1 MLPVCKTIN
10 GGKLKM
16 LVFSQSGITKM
27 QYALEIKTQPDE
39 GTLARHAVK
48 FDKKINEFSE
58 DNRRLFELGL
68 NSISLAIN
76 KKILFFYYTDFITLP
91 EDKK

>member
-1 MLPVCKTIN
+1 MIT
-10 GGKLKM
+10 
-16 LVFSQSGITKM
+16 FSQSGITKI
-27 QYALEIKTQPDE
+27 QYALELKTPPDE

-48 FDKKINEFSE
+48 FDKKINEFNE

-76 KKILFFYYTDFITLP
+76 KKILFFYHNDFIQLK
-91 EDKK
+91 EHKK